1 MIKVVIKSFC
11 VIDRVAVILKRKK
24 VIMMK
29 RLRLGDL
36 LMLALKLLIQDTL
49 KGMLP
54 VTVMNLMTKSGLSG
68 LQKTNALRKCQL
80 RLTR

>member
-54 VTVMNLMTKSGLSG
+54 VIVMNLMIKSGLSG
-68 LQKTNALRKCQL
+68 LQKISALRKCQL

>member
-54 VTVMNLMTKSGLSG
+54 VIVMNLMTKSGLSG

>member
-68 LQKTNALRKCQL
+68 LQKISALRKCQL

>member
-54 VTVMNLMTKSGLSG
+54 VIVMNLMIKSGLSG
-68 LQKTNALRKCQL
+68 LQKISALRKCQP
-80 RLTR
+80 RLIR

>member
-1 MIKVVIKSFC
+1 M
-11 VIDRVAVILKRKK
+11 ILKRKK

-29 RLRLGDL
+29 RLRMGDL

-54 VTVMNLMTKSGLSG
+54 VIVMNLMTKSGLSG

>member
-54 VTVMNLMTKSGLSG
+54 VIVMNLMTKSGLSG
-68 LQKTNALRKCQL
+68 LQKISALRKCQL

>member
-54 VTVMNLMTKSGLSG
+54 VIVMNLMTKSG
-68 LQKTNALRKCQL
+68 
-80 RLTR
+80 